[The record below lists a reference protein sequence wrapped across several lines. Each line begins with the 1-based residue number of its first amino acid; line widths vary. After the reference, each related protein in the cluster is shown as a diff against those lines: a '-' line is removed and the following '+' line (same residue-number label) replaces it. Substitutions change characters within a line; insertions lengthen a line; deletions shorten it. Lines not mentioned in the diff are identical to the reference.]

1 MGDEALSS
9 ALQEL
14 VRKDNLHPHQAE
26 QLLKCSLNGEHTFIL
41 GPHQAGKIKLAQAL
55 ASDIGKSARIW
66 SMENTA
72 SRENILSGLK
82 CAKIAGANYVLLI
95 DILPAD
101 LFWLLDHDSSVCII
115 ATLPVVNS
123 AALWFFA
130 HQSQINF
137 MQTVWK
143 KSVYQVGF
151 NTLGNAQLVN
161 DFPVKK
167 MAAKPFIAEQLAMTS
182 FAFPQN
188 WSKDTAEHDPGW
200 ELDSAERG
208 RHAAL
213 ALARGEKIY
222 E

>member
-1 MGDEALSS
+1 MGDEGLIS

-26 QLLKCSLNGEHTFIL
+26 QLLKRSLNGEHTFIL

-55 ASDIGKSARIW
+55 ANDIGKSARIW
-66 SMENTA
+66 SMENA
-72 SRENILSGLK
+72 SLRETISSGLK
-82 CAKIAGANYVLLI
+82 CAHIAGADYVLLI

-101 LFWLLDHDSSVCII
+101 LFWLLEHDSSVCII
-115 ATLPVVNS
+115 ASLPVVNT

-130 HQSQINF
+130 HQSKIDF
-137 MQTVWK
+137 MQSVWE

-151 NTLGNAQLVN
+151 NTLGNAQLVG
-161 DFPVKK
+161 DFSLEKID
-167 MAAKPFIAEQLAMTS
+167 AKPFMAEQLGVTS

-188 WSKDTAEHDPGW
+188 WAKDTAEHDPGW
-200 ELDSAERG
+200 ELDSEEHGGGKR
-208 RHAAL
+208 
-213 ALARGEKIY
+213 Y